1 MYIRRVPTRKKSDTE
16 RYFSYRL
23 VESRREGDRVRQR
36 TLLNLGSHFP
46 IPQEQWP
53 VLVERVQTLLTGKI
67 DLDPGL
73 EPDPELEREADRIA
87 QRLLARSASERLPAT
102 QTGARATHTMYE
114 DSLDQVHVRTA
125 GIEALGLWALRELG
139 LEDLL
144 QELSGHSGLVKTALA
159 SIAMRLV
166 EPGSERRTHLW
177 LRTRSAAGELLG
189 VDFDRQSLM
198 QLYRASDLLMSHR
211 DAIEEHLFER
221 LMTLFNRQPTVTFHD
236 LTNTYFEGQAK
247 AQDQARRGKSKER
260 RSDCPLLT
268 LALVLDGSGAIQR
281 SKVFAGNQSE
291 PATLEKML
299 QDLAVDRQSLIV
311 LDRGTGTEERLE
323 WLREQ
328 GYRYLARSRR
338 RQRDF
343 DPEQAR
349 AIPEREP
356 RQEIQIYRALSD
368 DGREAFVHCRSKA
381 RAEKELAIVTRQCER
396 LEAGLRRMAEG
407 LSRKGARKD
416 PEALRE
422 RVGRLKGK
430 YPKVGRHYTVS
441 ITVSIESS
449 TEGQAVSLTWER
461 SQPPNS
467 MLATPGVYDLR
478 TNVLDQ
484 DADRLWKTHTR
495 LTEIESVFRSLK
507 SELGLRPI
515 FHQKPRRAEGHLFI
529 SVIAYQAPHLIRSRL
544 QAQGIH
550 DSWDTLK
557 TRLGLAIR
565 ATSVFQRTDGKWLH
579 IRKSAALTP
588 DQAEIFRALGLPERI
603 GPITRTI
610 VEVDAT
616 IPA

>member
-1 MYIRRVPTRKKSDTE
+1 MLSGYWNPAPIPYHALMYIRRVPTRKQSDTG

-53 VLVERVQTLLTGKI
+53 VLVERVQTLLTGQI
-67 DLDPGL
+67 DPDPG
-73 EPDPELEREADRIA
+73 LEREADRIA
-87 QRLLARSASERLPAT
+87 QRLLARSASERPPAT

-177 LRTRSAAGELLG
+177 LRTRSTAGALLG

-221 LMTLFNRQPTVTFHD
+221 LMTLFNRQPTVMCYD

-247 AQDQARRGKSKER
+247 DQDQARRGKSKER
-260 RSDCPLLT
+260 HSDCPLLT

-311 LDRGTGTEERLE
+311 LDRGTGTEERLA

-328 GYRYLARSRR
+328 GYRYLAKSRR

-356 RQEIQIYRALSD
+356 RQEIQIYRARSD
-368 DGREAFVHCRSKA
+368 DGRRGP
-381 RAEKELAIVTRQCER
+381 RN
-396 LEAGLRRMAEG
+396 LRYC
-407 LSRKGARKD
+407 
-416 PEALRE
+416 P
-422 RVGRLKGK
+422 
-430 YPKVGRHYTVS
+430 
-441 ITVSIESS
+441 
-449 TEGQAVSLTWER
+449 
-461 SQPPNS
+461 
-467 MLATPGVYDLR
+467 DL
-478 TNVLDQ
+478 
-484 DADRLWKTHTR
+484 
-495 LTEIESVFRSLK
+495 
-507 SELGLRPI
+507 P
-515 FHQKPRRAEGHLFI
+515 
-529 SVIAYQAPHLIRSRL
+529 
-544 QAQGIH
+544 
-550 DSWDTLK
+550 
-557 TRLGLAIR
+557 
-565 ATSVFQRTDGKWLH
+565 
-579 IRKSAALTP
+579 
-588 DQAEIFRALGLPERI
+588 RALGRWCHSES
-603 GPITRTI
+603 
-610 VEVDAT
+610 AKSN
-616 IPA
+616 PAPRARRSP